1 MQLLNA
7 TARVATPRAGAANA
21 VEQALRRQVDAVASR
36 HFRRHP
42 QSLGVVVAGSDR
54 PAGSGR
60 WVQVD
65 AVDEAGAVPATVQA
79 WRRPG
84 AIPVLALDLS
94 ATPVGD
100 PRWRRWCRL
109 ADVLPPGSTLLL
121 RVDDAAAL
129 RALRDADALC
139 QRHRRLRLDA
149 MHRPLAEA
157 GLAAAARGLWHELLH
172 GQPALALCELGIDP

>member
-1 MQLLNA
+1 MQLLN
-7 TARVATPRAGAANA
+7 TSARVSTPRAGAAHA
-21 VEQALRRQVDAVASR
+21 VEQALRRQVDAVVNR

-42 QSLGVVVAGSDR
+42 QSLGMVLAGSEC
-54 PAGSGR
+54 PAAGGR
-60 WVQVD
+60 SVD
-65 AVDEAGAVPATVQA
+65 IGEGEAGPATVQA

-84 AIPVLALDLS
+84 ATPVLALDLS

-129 RALRDADALC
+129 RTLRDADALRR
-139 QRHRRLRLDA
+139 RHRRMRLDA
-149 MHRPLAEA
+149 LHRPLAEA
-157 GLAAAARGLWHELLH
+157 GLAVAARGLWRELLQ